1 MNYSI
6 RELLISE
13 KAILDTFLYHAIY
26 IPEGVDLPPFDIIY
40 QPDLQVYVKDFGE
53 KKGDICFVA
62 ECEGKIIGAVWVR
75 IMNDY
80 GHVYDDM
87 PSLAISLLPEY
98 RNNGIGTALMKKM
111 LSSLRELGYKGVSLS
126 VQKENY
132 ACSMY
137 KKLGFKTIKR
147 KTKSI
152 LWYILCRKTVSSLIL
167 RSSFAVPPYQTR

>member
-1 MNYSI
+1 MKMNYRI
-6 RELLISE
+6 RKLLMSE
-13 KAILDTFLYHAIY
+13 RAVLDTFLYYAIF
-26 IPEGVDLPPFDIIY
+26 IPKGVAQPPFDIIY
-40 QPDLQVYVKDFGE
+40 QPELQVYVKDFGE
-53 KKGDICFVA
+53 REGDVCYIA

-80 GHVYDDM
+80 GHVSDDM

-126 VQKENY
+126 VQKQNY

-137 KKLGFKTIKR
+137 RKLGFKAIQEKNEE
-147 KTKSI
+147 
-152 LWYILCRKTVSSLIL
+152 YIMVDSM
-167 RSSFAVPPYQTR
+167 

>member
-1 MNYSI
+1 M
-6 RELLISE
+6 
-13 KAILDTFLYHAIY
+13 
-26 IPEGVDLPPFDIIY
+26 
-40 QPDLQVYVKDFGE
+40 YVKDFGE
-53 KKGDICFVA
+53 REGDVCYVA

-80 GHVYDDM
+80 GHVSDDM

-126 VQKENY
+126 VQKQNY

-137 KKLGFKTIKR
+137 RKLGFKAIQEKDEE
-147 KTKSI
+147 
-152 LWYILCRKTVSSLIL
+152 YIMVFSM
-167 RSSFAVPPYQTR
+167 

>member
-6 RELLISE
+6 RGLLISE

-26 IPEGVDLPPFDIIY
+26 IPEGVALPPFDIIY
-40 QPDLQVYVKDFGE
+40 QPDLQIYVKDFGE
-53 KKGDICFVA
+53 QKGDVCYVA

-80 GHVYDDM
+80 GHVSDDM

-98 RNNGIGTALMKKM
+98 RNYGIGTALMKEM
-111 LSSLRELGYKGVSLS
+111 LRSLRELGYKGVSLS
-126 VQKENY
+126 VQKQNY

-137 KKLGFKTIKR
+137 KKLGFKTIQEKDEE
-147 KTKSI
+147 
-152 LWYILCRKTVSSLIL
+152 YIMVYSM
-167 RSSFAVPPYQTR
+167 